1 MTDQKIC
8 TLQTYKSI
16 ILYYK
21 EHYNFSTEEELKSIR
36 NALFSYEFDFFNLW
50 KTIPSGDYSL
60 IDEVDIEDKYSFLED
75 LFLVK
80 EFCIYNSSDIVDKV
94 KLDFDIDEDEYDV
107 IYNSIVQNISILILS
122 YVLDKKEYLKRFK
135 KISYKLKYEYFV
147 EDNEK
152 DELIG
157 IIFDIYKV
165 LIYLLTDTNHRQC
178 YNILKK
184 RNSSNIELKF
194 YKRYYLTLNLLYDK
208 IKKDGDV
215 EEEGEKLKLL
225 FNTYESFDDDKM
237 LLTVPYIFLLMEYLN
252 NKINNK
258 E

>member
-1 MTDQKIC
+1 MSNQKIC
-8 TLQTYKSI
+8 TLETYKSI

-21 EHYNFSTEEELKSIR
+21 KYYNFSTEEELTSIR

-107 IYNSIVQNISILILS
+107 IYNSIVQNISMLILS
-122 YVLDKKEYLKRFK
+122 YVLNKKQYLNKFK
-135 KISYKLKYEYFV
+135 KISYKIKYEYFV

-152 DELIG
+152 DELMG
-157 IIFDIYKV
+157 IMFDIYKV
-165 LIYLLTDTNHRQC
+165 FIYLLTDTNHKQC

-184 RNSSNIELKF
+184 RNNSDIKLKF

-208 IKKDGDV
+208 IKKDEGIKK
-215 EEEGEKLKLL
+215 EEEKLKLL
-225 FNTYESFDDDKM
+225 FNTYESFDEDKM
-237 LLTVPYIFLLMEYLN
+237 LLTVPYMFLLMECLN
-252 NKINNK
+252 NEINNK